1 MKATYQ
7 ITVEELAELMA
18 QALRQCGFQDD
29 YAERYLDAHRKY
41 GWLRPGTNPEILALA
56 ELHYT
61 LPSAEM
67 LGPVLPP
74 IPAPPRP
81 KTRHSK
87 PPI

>member
-1 MKATYQ
+1 
-7 ITVEELAELMA
+7 
-18 QALRQCGFQDD
+18 
-29 YAERYLDAHRKY
+29 
-41 GWLRPGTNPEILALA
+41 
-56 ELHYT
+56 
-61 LPSAEM
+61 M